1 MSKRDS
7 PNPFESD
14 SDSEDDLELLREAHA
29 RQIKNR
35 QRLLANTAKAMQS
48 ARKLPNDLIAVRN
61 AVSEHPS
68 TRSTIDS
75 FETAVTDIVVNGKPG
90 AADWEALWP
99 QFDQLNCAI
108 TPNKADPARKSLI
121 RISDVVQFY
130 HLKETNS
137 SSCSHVDMFGDSS
150 EPESDSDSVPEKE
163 KNKRSVGDLFGD
175 DSDSSD
181 SDLKRGKTNAN

>member
-1 MSKRDS
+1 
-7 PNPFESD
+7 
-14 SDSEDDLELLREAHA
+14 
-29 RQIKNR
+29 
-35 QRLLANTAKAMQS
+35 
-48 ARKLPNDLIAVRN
+48 VRN

-137 SSCSHVDMFGDSS
+137 SSCSHVDMFGDSF
-150 EPESDSDSVPEKE
+150 EPESDSDSEPEKE
-163 KNKRSVGDLFGD
+163 TNKCSLFDDSDSEPEKETNKRSVGDLFGD